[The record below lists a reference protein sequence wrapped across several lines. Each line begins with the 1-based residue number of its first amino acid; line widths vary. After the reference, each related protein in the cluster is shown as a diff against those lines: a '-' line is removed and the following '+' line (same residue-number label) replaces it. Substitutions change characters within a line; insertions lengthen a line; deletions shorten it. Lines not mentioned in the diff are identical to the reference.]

1 MRIGLI
7 TSSPDH
13 PVLAATTALLTARG
27 HRVEALD
34 PTAGP
39 DGQAGQAGQPGPDGQ
54 AGPFDPPADV
64 YLLKAHTPAA
74 LALAR
79 RLEERG
85 VPVVNPVAATELCQ
99 DRLAMAELARRAGLP
114 FAPTRAAAD
123 PAELLAAVEAG
134 DLLLPI
140 VVKSRHSRRHDL
152 VARVDDPARLR
163 ALADEWPDEPVV
175 AQPYLP
181 STGWDQK
188 LWVVAGQLFCA
199 RRRSELAGPEH
210 AELPDREGGF
220 GPAELSA
227 ERAAVALRAGEVFG
241 LDVYGVDLLDGP
253 GEPVVVDV
261 NAFPGIRGQAG
272 APEALAALA
281 LRVGGAASGVPRPR
295 ADGTGPGVGSGAA
308 TPAPTDAGPRTA
320 AG

>member
-7 TSSPDH
+7 TSAPDH
-13 PVLAATTALLTARG
+13 PVLAATAALLTADG
-27 HRVEALD
+27 HRVEVLD
-34 PTAGP
+34 PTARPAGEDRRTGP
-39 DGQAGQAGQPGPDGQ
+39 EAGRTE
-54 AGPFDPPADV
+54 PPADV
-64 YLLKAHTPAA
+64 YLLKAHTPAG

-79 RLEERG
+79 ELEERG

-114 FAPTRAAAD
+114 FAPTRAAAE
-123 PAELLAAVEAG
+123 PVELLGAVEAG
-134 DLLLPI
+134 ELHLPL

-152 VARVDDPARLR
+152 VARVDDRAGLR
-163 ALADEWPDEPVV
+163 ALAERWPDEPVV

-210 AELPDREGGF
+210 AELPDGTDGF
-220 GPAELSA
+220 GLAELSA
-227 ERAAVALRAGEVFG
+227 ERAGVALRAGEVFG

-281 LRVGGAASGVPRPR
+281 LRVGAAGTAASSLPRPR
-295 ADGTGPGVGSGAA
+295 ADGTDAA
-308 TPAPTDAGPRTA
+308 TSASADAGPGTA

>member
-7 TSSPDH
+7 TSAPDH
-13 PVLAATTALLTARG
+13 PVLAATAALLTAGG
-27 HRVEALD
+27 HHVEALD
-34 PTAGP
+34 PAAGP
-39 DGQAGQAGQPGPDGQ
+39 D
-54 AGPFDPPADV
+54 GPFDPPADV

-79 RLEERG
+79 GLEERG
-85 VPVVNPVAATELCQ
+85 VPVVNPAAATELCQ

-123 PAELLAAVEAG
+123 PAELLGTVEAG
-134 DLLLPI
+134 ELLLPL

-152 VARVDDPARLR
+152 VARVDDTARLR
-163 ALADEWPDEPVV
+163 ALTEEWPDEPVV

-210 AELPDREGGF
+210 TELPDGADGF

-281 LRVGGAASGVPRPR
+281 LRVGAAGRSGTAAGVAVSGVPRPR
-295 ADGTGPGVGSGAA
+295 ADATGTGAA
-308 TPAPTDAGPRTA
+308 AVTPAPADAGPGTA

>member
-7 TSSPDH
+7 TSAPDH
-13 PVLAATTALLTARG
+13 PVLAATTALLTAGG
-27 HRVEALD
+27 HHVEAID

-39 DGQAGQAGQPGPDGQ
+39 DGQVGPVGPVGQ
-54 AGPFDPPADV
+54 AGPSGPAADV

-79 RLEERG
+79 GLEERG

-134 DLLLPI
+134 DLLLPL

-152 VARVDDPARLR
+152 VARVDDTARLR
-163 ALADEWPDEPVV
+163 ALAEQWPDEPVV

-210 AELPDREGGF
+210 TELPGGDDGF

-227 ERAAVALRAGEVFG
+227 DRAAVALRAGEVFG

-295 ADGTGPGVGSGAA
+295 ADGAGVGSA
-308 TPAPTDAGPRTA
+308 TPAPADAGPGTV

>member
-7 TSSPDH
+7 TSAPDH

-27 HRVEALD
+27 HHVEALD

-39 DGQAGQAGQPGPDGQ
+39 DGQAGPS
-54 AGPFDPPADV
+54 DPPADV

-79 RLEERG
+79 GLEERG

-99 DRLAMAELARRAGLP
+99 DRLAMAELAGRAGLP

-134 DLLLPI
+134 DLVLPL

-152 VARVDDPARLR
+152 VARVDDTARLR
-163 ALADEWPDEPVV
+163 ALAEQWPDEPVV

-188 LWVVAGQLFCA
+188 LWVVAGQLFCT

-210 AELPDREGGF
+210 TELPDGDDGF

-227 ERAAVALRAGEVFG
+227 DRAAVALRAGEVFG

-295 ADGTGPGVGSGAA
+295 ADGTDTGTDAA
-308 TPAPTDAGPRTA
+308 TPAPADAGPGTV

>member
-7 TSSPDH
+7 TSAPDH
-13 PVLAATTALLTARG
+13 PVLAATTALLTAGG
-27 HRVEALD
+27 HHVEAID

-39 DGQAGQAGQPGPDGQ
+39 DGQVGPVGQ
-54 AGPFDPPADV
+54 AGPSDPPADV

-79 RLEERG
+79 GLEERG

-134 DLLLPI
+134 DLLLPL

-152 VARVDDPARLR
+152 VARVDDTARLR
-163 ALADEWPDEPVV
+163 ALAEQWPDEPVV

-210 AELPDREGGF
+210 TELPGGDDGF

-227 ERAAVALRAGEVFG
+227 DRAAVALRAGEVFG

-295 ADGTGPGVGSGAA
+295 VDGAGVGAA
-308 TPAPTDAGPRTA
+308 TPAPADAGPGTV